1 MKPHVLFVAGTKGG
15 VGKSFAACQLVAAA
29 EDLGMSVTA
38 FDSDTENSTLKNLLP
53 GKTKFLDDT
62 NNDYPLDDVISSL
75 FEDTVPD
82 FTVVDMKAGT
92 SRNSMEWFAAV
103 PWDKLLPRAEISILC
118 SITVDPDA
126 TRTLS
131 PWLVYFD
138 RLSIPVEYIIVKN
151 AKDGKDFSFYESMI
165 PNCLA
170 DMKHCRHSE
179 IIFPALDKNY
189 ISILNNAKLTLKAA
203 ISTDKS
209 NTSLKTVMAQA
220 RLTNYYHA
228 CTDPLMMIMAHWI
241 PEEEQTEDQK
251 QIIAKVEKR
260 IRLDKGLPVK

>member
-1 MKPHVLFVAGTKGG
+1 MKPHICFVAGTKGG

-29 EDLGMSVTA
+29 EDLGMTVTA

-62 NNDYPLDDVISSL
+62 NNDYPLDDVISSV
-75 FEDTVPD
+75 FEATVPD

-92 SRNSMEWFAAV
+92 SRSSMEWFAAV
-103 PWDKLLPRAEISILC
+103 PWDKLLARAEICILC
-118 SITVDPDA
+118 SVTVDPDA
-126 TRTLS
+126 ARTLS

-151 AKDGKDFSFYESMI
+151 AKDGKDFSFYDGII
-165 PNCLA
+165 PACIT

-189 ISILNNAKLTLKAA
+189 ISILNNSKLTLKAA
-203 ISTDKS
+203 ITTDRST
-209 NTSLKTVMAQA
+209 TSLKTVMAQA
-220 RLTNYYHA
+220 RLTNFYHA
-228 CTDPLMMIMAHWI
+228 CTDPLMMIMARWI
-241 PEEEQTEDQK
+241 PAEDRTEEQK
-251 QIIAKVEKR
+251 RVIAKTEER
-260 IRLDKGLPVK
+260 IRLDNGLPVK